1 MKTTK
6 GRYKNLKKPSRAPP
20 ARLFGPAWTVLYIL
34 IIISFGKVF
43 LMKRGRQQIS
53 FLVTLPFLLNLLFN
67 FIFSPIQFKRQN
79 NVLAAID
86 IVLVWITIVW
96 SMIAIYPF
104 AHWITYMQIPYLLWV
119 SFATVL
125 QFTVTYMNRK

>member
-20 ARLFGPAWTVLYIL
+20 AWLFGPAWTVLYIL

-43 LMKRGRQQIS
+43 LMTWGQEIP
-53 FLVTLPFLLNLLFN
+53 FMIALPFILNIVFN
-67 FIFSPIQFKRQN
+67 IIFSPLQFKLQN

-86 IVLVWITIVW
+86 IVLVWITIIW
-96 SMIAIYPF
+96 SMTAIYPF
-104 AHWITYMQIPYLLWV
+104 AHRITYMQIPYLLWV
-119 SFATVL
+119 SFATTL
-125 QFTVTYMNRK
+125 QFTGTYLNRK

>member
-20 ARLFGPAWTVLYIL
+20 AWLFGPAWTVLYIL

-43 LMKRGRQQIS
+43 LMTWGQEIP
-53 FLVTLPFLLNLLFN
+53 FMIALPFILNIVFN
-67 FIFSPIQFKRQN
+67 IIFSPLQFKLQN

-86 IVLVWITIVW
+86 IVLVWITIIW
-96 SMIAIYPF
+96 SMTAIYPF
-104 AHWITYMQIPYLLWV
+104 AHRITYMQIPYLLWV
-119 SFATVL
+119 SFATTL
-125 QFTVTYMNRK
+125 QFTVTYLNRK